1 MIAGPVIMDA
11 VAGDAV
17 TGAALTAAAR
27 TCEAIVST
35 LPRTGA
41 GDPLWW
47 LAGAV
52 LAIGAGVGALL
63 WSRYARRSSPAGE
76 RPRGRRAAPATLLVG
91 LVVLAL
97 LGVPDVGRAQAA
109 AGAAAA
115 VTTVGVDY
123 GSGCSLIAVDAG
135 GAAQSAPVTDLLPGD
150 SVVAMTVPV
159 TGTYTE
165 AIELSGT
172 MRSPGSTGG
181 TDVEVR
187 FDGMEGPVH
196 LVPGERTLATVT
208 VRLRASAGNRLQ
220 GARLPVDLVL
230 TATAR

>member
-1 MIAGPVIMDA
+1 MIAGAVIMDA
-11 VAGDAV
+11 LTGDAL
-17 TGAALTAAAR
+17 TGAAR
-27 TCEAIVST
+27 TCEATVST

-41 GDPLWW
+41 GEPLWW

-91 LVVLAL
+91 LVVLGL
-97 LGVPDVGRAQAA
+97 LGIPDGGRAQAA
-109 AGAAAA
+109 SRGATAAA

-159 TGTYTE
+159 TDTYTE
-165 AIELSGT
+165 AIELSGKV
-172 MRSPGSTGG
+172 RSPGSTGG
-181 TDVEVR
+181 TDIEVR